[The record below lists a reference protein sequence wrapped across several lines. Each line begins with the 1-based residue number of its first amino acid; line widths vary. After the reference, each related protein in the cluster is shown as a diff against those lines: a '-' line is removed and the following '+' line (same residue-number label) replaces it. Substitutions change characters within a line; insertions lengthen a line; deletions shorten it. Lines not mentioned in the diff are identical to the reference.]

1 MIDAPFSSPDG
12 EPSMEK
18 GDEENA
24 LPKSNR
30 NQLPSLTPNDQTNSE
45 GEETALKALCEL
57 DDNNVNRKTNEGAKQ
72 CDDIPQKN
80 GKRRLRLRNVR
91 SLLRS
96 MRSARLADKLL

>member
-30 NQLPSLTPNDQTNSE
+30 NQLPSLSTPNDQTNSE
-45 GEETALKALCEL
+45 GEETALKALCWHRPRLVEM
-57 DDNNVNRKTNEGAKQ
+57 DVKTAPSRN
-72 CDDIPQKN
+72 
-80 GKRRLRLRNVR
+80 LREVVPCF
-91 SLLRS
+91 
-96 MRSARLADKLL
+96 

>member
-45 GEETALKALCEL
+45 GEEMDVKTAPSR
-57 DDNNVNRKTNEGAKQ
+57 N
-72 CDDIPQKN
+72 
-80 GKRRLRLRNVR
+80 LREVVPCF
-91 SLLRS
+91 
-96 MRSARLADKLL
+96 

>member
-24 LPKSNR
+24 LQKSNR
-30 NQLPSLTPNDQTNSE
+30 NQLPSLSTPNDQTNSE

-72 CDDIPQKN
+72 CEALVIVSLDTKN
-80 GKRRLRLRNVR
+80 FEHKVNFLINHTH
-91 SLLRS
+91 S
-96 MRSARLADKLL
+96 K